1 MISLEAWVDIKS
13 MIRQGRSIR
22 QISRTT
28 GLSRNTVRRY
38 LREDDPPRYAPRPKR
53 PSILDPYK
61 DYLTA
66 RLEAVPELDA
76 TVLLR
81 EIQARGYP
89 GAITTL
95 KDFIRP
101 LRAERLRLAELT
113 VRYETAP
120 GEQGQ
125 VDWAE
130 FGRLPD
136 GRKLYALVVVLGWS
150 RASYVHFTTRMTL
163 QELLF
168 SLVLAFESFGGFP
181 KKLLFDNLKSVVLER
196 RTSVAES
203 TLHPRFLDFAGH
215 YGLQV
220 QLCEP
225 ARPRTKGKV
234 ERPVD
239 YVRRSL
245 VRPNFARWT
254 SAEDANRDAR
264 HWLGHVANVR
274 LHGTTRERPCDRLP
288 KEGLTPLSSARPYD
302 LRWSEVRQVYR
313 DCHFSWSGNRYSVPW
328 QHGAT
333 AVLVR
338 RHPDGRLEV
347 ERGGEVIATHRE
359 RPAGRGETLTRP
371 EHIAGLWQKTLG
383 RKQAHPAPV
392 EVAALLPLPHT
403 ASAAL
408 PALEVE
414 QRELAAYQFFLDA
427 AAAPPALLEVAG

>member
-13 MIRQGRSIR
+13 MIRGGHSIR

-38 LREDDPPRYAPRPKR
+38 LRESDPPRYAPRPKR

-61 DYLTA
+61 DYLTT
-66 RLEAVPELDA
+66 RLDAVPELDA

-95 KDFIRP
+95 KDFVRP
-101 LRAERLRLAELT
+101 LRAERLRLEELT

-136 GRKLYALVVVLGWS
+136 GRKLYALLVVLGWS
-150 RASYVHFTTRMTL
+150 RTQFVHFTTRMTL

-168 SLVLAFESFGGFP
+168 GLVLAFEYFAGFP
-181 KKLLFDNLKSVVLER
+181 KKLLFDNLGSVVLVR
-196 RTSVAES
+196 GARVADS
-203 TLHPRFLDFAGH
+203 TLHPRFLDFTGH

-225 ARPRTKGKV
+225 RRPRTKGKV

-245 VRPNFARWT
+245 VRPNFAQWT

-264 HWLGHVANVR
+264 HWLDHVANVR
-274 LHGTTRERPCDRLP
+274 IHGTTRERPFDRLP
-288 KEGLTPLSSARPYD
+288 REGLTPFASARPYD
-302 LRWSEVRQVYR
+302 LRWSEVRQVHR
-313 DCHFSWSGNRYSVPW
+313 DCHFSWAGNRYSVPW

-338 RHPDGRLEV
+338 RHPNGRLEV
-347 ERGGEVIATHRE
+347 ERAGEVIATHRE
-359 RPAGRGETLTRP
+359 RPAGRGETITRP

-383 RKQAHPAPV
+383 RKQTHSAPA
-392 EVAALLPLPHT
+392 EVAPLLPLPHT

-414 QRELAAYQFFLDA
+414 QRELAAYQYFLDA
-427 AAAPPALLEVAG
+427 AAAAPLLLEVAG